1 MFFFS
6 FSFYFSF
13 SFKRY
18 YNTGFAVFQWV
29 TLHILTLIR
38 YNHGLFVVR
47 SRFVRRSFTA
57 RSSYEHCLMTLL
69 SSIINCSNIALCSL
83 SLNKKTA
90 VCEEEN
96 DGLFLV
102 KRRFIIPNSSFYKN
116 RSRQHNSLRTGK
128 YLKTFDK
135 FNYKAKRRTFSKDK
149 ALLKVLSQ
157 LISG

>member
-1 MFFFS
+1 MFFLFL
-6 FSFYFSF
+6 FLLLFLQ
-13 SFKRY
+13 K
-18 YNTGFAVFQWV
+18 
-29 TLHILTLIR
+29 ILQHRFCCISVSYTTHFDA
-38 YNHGLFVVR
+38 YTVQ

-57 RSSYEHCLMTLL
+57 RSSYEHCMMTLL

-102 KRRFIIPNSSFYKN
+102 KRRFIIPNSSFYKS

-149 ALLKVLSQ
+149 ALLKVLSK
-157 LISG
+157 LISR

>member
-1 MFFFS
+1 MFFLFL
-6 FSFYFSF
+6 FLFLLLLLFLQ
-13 SFKRY
+13 K
-18 YNTGFAVFQWV
+18 
-29 TLHILTLIR
+29 ILQHRFCCISVSYTTHFDA
-38 YNHGLFVVR
+38 YTVQ

-57 RSSYEHCLMTLL
+57 RSSYEHCMMTLL

-102 KRRFIIPNSSFYKN
+102 KRRFIIPNSSFYKS

-135 FNYKAKRRTFSKDK
+135 FNYKAKRRTFSKEK